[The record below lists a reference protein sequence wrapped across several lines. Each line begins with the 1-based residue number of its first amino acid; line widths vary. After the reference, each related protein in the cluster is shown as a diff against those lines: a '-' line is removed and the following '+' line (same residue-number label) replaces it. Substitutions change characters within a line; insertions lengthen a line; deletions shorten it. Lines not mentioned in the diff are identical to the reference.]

1 MVGSG
6 PGGRAW
12 WGAGALLRALPQLG
26 PTTLVIA
33 LLACVLVP
41 LPTVLVDL
49 LLSLSLAG
57 AVLVLVAAML
67 VRRSTDF
74 LGFPTLLLLLTL
86 FRLALNITTTRLIL
100 SQADAGRV
108 VDAFASVVVR
118 GDLVVGA
125 VMFAIITAVQYI
137 VIARGAE
144 RVAEVGARFA
154 LDGLPGHQA
163 AIDADLR
170 SRVISPREAAQR
182 RARLSER
189 SNFHGAMDGA
199 MRFVKGDA
207 IIGLVITGINVA
219 GGVAIAR
226 WRQDLPLLDGL
237 DLYGRLTIGDGLLS
251 QIPALLVSL
260 AAGIMV
266 ARVDRQ
272 SDAVTAVRWIE
283 PPMLIVPAALLAVLA
298 AVPGMPGL
306 AFLATATVLATVA
319 LLWTSRSEANA
330 PIVPPGDDPRVV
342 VRVGAAAVDPRGLER
357 VLSEVASRCSA
368 TARVEIP
375 APEVALDSS
384 LGERTIAVELGDR
397 RLAREALP
405 AGDLEEHAVVAVFRA
420 LMDHAELFVSHAWLE
435 RELDAVRVRQP
446 ALVERALSRIDP
458 VDLHDLVRRVVHDR
472 APCPRIVDIL
482 EVVATCD
489 ASVVA
494 DRVRMSELVREALA
508 PVWLPPVLDALE
520 RLGPVRMVRLGAD
533 AEAELERRRVVGAM
547 GVRLGLSARQRD
559 AWVAA
564 VVDAAS
570 TTVTTG
576 PLVVLVAPSARA
588 AVAELVRRITPHVT
602 VLSFAELDA
611 AGVRRPD
618 ALRLELDIDAL
629 ASI

>member
-1 MVGSG
+1 M
-6 PGGRAW
+6 
-12 WGAGALLRALPQLG
+12 GAGALLRALPQLG
-26 PTTLVIA
+26 PTVLVIA

-57 AVLVLVAAML
+57 SVLVLVAAML

-86 FRLALNITTTRLIL
+86 FRLALNVTTTRLIL
-100 SQADAGRV
+100 SRADAGRV

-118 GDLVVGA
+118 DDLVVGA
-125 VMFAIITAVQYI
+125 VMFGIITAVQYI

-170 SRVISPREAAQR
+170 SKVISPREAAQR

-207 IIGLVITGINVA
+207 IIGLVITAINIV

-226 WRQDLPLLDGL
+226 WRHDMSLLDGL

-260 AAGIMV
+260 AAGMMV

-272 SDAVTAVRWIE
+272 SDAVTAARWIE
-283 PPMLIVPAALLAVLA
+283 PPMLIVPAALLALLA

-319 LLWTSRSEANA
+319 LVWTGRRESSGSTMPQTDE
-330 PIVPPGDDPRVV
+330 PRLV

-357 VLSEVASRCSA
+357 VLSEVAGRCSA

-375 APEVALDSS
+375 APILALDPS
-384 LGERTIAVELGDR
+384 LGDR
-397 RLAREALP
+397 VIELDYGERRLVRDVLP

-420 LMDHAELFVSHAWLE
+420 LMDHAALFVSHTWIE
-435 RELDAVRVRQP
+435 RELEAARARQP
-446 ALVERALSRIDP
+446 ALVERTLSRMDA
-458 VDLHDLVRRVVHDR
+458 VDLHDLVRRIVHDR
-472 APCPRIVDIL
+472 APCPRIVDVL
-482 EVVATCD
+482 EVVSACEP
-489 ASVVA
+489 AAVA
-494 DRVRMSELVREALA
+494 DRARLAEVVREALA
-508 PVWLPPVLDALE
+508 PVWLPPVFDALE
-520 RLGPVRMVRLGAD
+520 RLGSPRVLRLGPD
-533 AEAELERRRVVGAM
+533 AEVELARRRLVGAM
-547 GVRLGLSARQRD
+547 GTRLGLSHAERER
-559 AWVAA
+559 WVAA
-564 VVDAAS
+564 LMDAAATLGS
-570 TTVTTG
+570 AG
-576 PLVVLVAPSARA
+576 PVVVLAAPAARA
-588 AVAELVRRITPHVT
+588 AVAELVRRVTPHVT
-602 VLSFAELDA
+602 VLSLAELDA
-611 AGVRRPD
+611 AAVRRPTS
-618 ALRLELDIDAL
+618 LRVDLDLDAL
-629 ASI
+629 ASS